1 LKVPEIF
8 LANLLNKSGLFVDIL
23 LEFLGSG
30 NIADIS
36 GSGIDSSVHFV
47 RSCLAVWRLLL
58 DRYTKKHFNFFQIVL
73 KMYNLKVIYKNLN
86 T

>member
-1 LKVPEIF
+1 
-8 LANLLNKSGLFVDIL
+8 LFIDIL

-30 NIADIS
+30 NIADSS
-36 GSGIDSSVHFV
+36 GSDIGSSGHFV

-73 KMYNLKVIYKNLN
+73 KMYNLKVIYKNLH